1 MTEGGKMA
9 AMNPFE
15 DTLGRLNALA
25 KHCGKKGVL
34 FNKDDLMIL
43 SAPKRTLI
51 VNFPVKL
58 KDGKVHIING
68 YRVQYNDARG
78 PAKGGIRFHPKV
90 DIDEVKALALWM
102 SLKTAVLDLPYG
114 GAKGGITINPKET
127 SADDLE
133 KISREFIRQIHTFI
147 GPTKDVPAPDVYTN
161 PQVMAW
167 MLDEYEK
174 IRGEK
179 LPGLITGKPIGIGGS
194 LGRDIATAQGAA
206 YVFKEAAEAY
216 DMPQNA
222 KVAVQG
228 FGNAGMNIAKILSSW
243 GYKVVAL
250 SDSKGGIYNENG
262 FNVSEVD
269 AFKEKNGSLV
279 DFPKAKK
286 VTNEE
291 LLLLPVDV
299 LVPAA
304 LENQVTKD
312 NAAKV
317 KAKMV
322 LEVANG
328 PVTSEADS
336 ILHKND
342 VVVLP
347 DILANAG
354 GVTVSYFEWV
364 QNNQGYYWTVE
375 EVLEKL
381 EKKMV
386 AAFNEVH
393 SLVKELDVDH
403 RTAAYICAIN
413 RIIDAEKKRGN
424 LVSKEGM

>member
-1 MTEGGKMA
+1 MT
-9 AMNPFE
+9 AMNTFE
-15 DTLGRLNALA
+15 DTLGRLNSLA
-25 KHCGKKGVL
+25 KHCGRKGVL
-34 FNKDDLMIL
+34 FGKDDLKIL

-78 PAKGGIRFHPKV
+78 PTKGGIRFHPKV

-127 SADDLE
+127 CTDDME
-133 KISREFIRQIHTFI
+133 KISREFIRQIHTFV
-147 GPTKDVPAPDVYTN
+147 GPAKDIPAPDVYTN
-161 PQVMAW
+161 PQIMAW
-167 MLDEYEK
+167 MLDEFEK
-174 IRGEK
+174 IKGEK
-179 LPGLITGKPIGIGGS
+179 LPGLITGKPLGIGGS

-206 YVFKEAAEAY
+206 YIFREAADEY
-216 DMPQNA
+216 DLAPNA
-222 KVAVQG
+222 TVAVQG
-228 FGNAGMNIAKILSSW
+228 FGNAGMNIAKILSVW
-243 GYKVVAL
+243 GYKIVAL

-262 FNVSEVD
+262 FNVAEVE
-269 AFKEKNGSLV
+269 AFKEKNGSLAE
-279 DFPKAKK
+279 FPKAKK

-291 LLLLPVDV
+291 LLLLPVQV

-304 LENQVTKD
+304 LENQITKE
-312 NAAKV
+312 NAAKI
-317 KAKMV
+317 KAKIV

-328 PVTSEADS
+328 PVTSEADA

-364 QNNQGYYWTVE
+364 QNNQGYYWSLE
-375 EVLEKL
+375 EVMEKL

-386 AAFNEVH
+386 AAFKEVH
-393 SLVKELDVDH
+393 ELVKALDVDH
-403 RTAAYICAIN
+403 RNAAYIVAIN
-413 RIIDAEKKRGN
+413 RIVDAEKKRGN
-424 LVSKEGM
+424 LNSKEGM